1 MIREAM
7 IGLLRSLGYTSLAV
21 ATTEE
26 SIPILTSQPIAAV
39 LVDHLPVGQD
49 GFAAAKELRQQAE
62 KYDPEAQLQIIGMT
76 GSMAIEDKKAYDLDG
91 HLIKPFS
98 ADQLRE
104 VLEKKNP
111 ATRDKP

>member
-1 MIREAM
+1 M
-7 IGLLRSLGYTSLAV
+7 

-26 SIPILTSQPIAAV
+26 SISIFTSQPIAAV
-39 LVDHLPVGQD
+39 LVDHLLVGQD

-62 KYDPEAQLQIIGMT
+62 KYDPEAQLQITGMT

-104 VLEKKNP
+104 VLEKKKNGNSG
-111 ATRDKP
+111 